1 MLLAPGK
8 SVVLQD
14 EDELEHLEIEL
25 LLEAVFRRHG
35 FDFRDYAYTSLRR
48 RILHVMHSENL
59 SSISRLQDQVLHSS
73 GTLERLLNGL
83 TISVTSMFRD
93 PEFYRA
99 IREKVLPILRTYPSI
114 NIWHAGCAS
123 GEEVYSMAI
132 LMHEEGLYDKC
143 RLYATDMNEMALKS
157 AKSGILPLTVM
168 KEYTSN
174 YIRSGGKSSFSEYY
188 TAKHGNALF
197 DPSLKK
203 NVVFAHHNLVTDSS
217 FHEFHFI
224 LCRNVMI
231 YFNHGLQTRVFN
243 LFNQSLSP
251 FGLLALGIRESLML
265 NPLKETY
272 EEIDGHHRLFRRIS

>member
-1 MLLAPGK
+1 MHI
-8 SVVLQD
+8 D
-14 EDELEHLEIEL
+14 DELERLEIEL
-25 LLEAVFRRHG
+25 LLEAVFRRYG

-48 RILHVMHSENL
+48 RILHSVRKEGL
-59 SSISRLQDQVLHSS
+59 ESISSLQHKILHSP
-73 GTLERLLNGL
+73 GCLERLLNSL

-93 PEFYRA
+93 PEFYAA
-99 IREKVLPILRTYPSI
+99 IREKVLPILRTYPNI

-132 LMHEEGLYDKC
+132 MMHEEGLYDKC
-143 RLYATDMNEMALKS
+143 RLYATDMNEGALKA

-168 KEYTSN
+168 KDYTSN
-174 YIRSGGKSSFSEYY
+174 YLRSGGKSSFSQYY
-188 TAKHGNALF
+188 TAKHGNAIF
-197 DPSLKK
+197 DQNLRK

-231 YFNHGLQTRVFN
+231 YFNKALQSRVFQ

-251 FGLLALGIRESLML
+251 FGVLALGIRESLLL
-265 NPLKETY
+265 NPEKETY
-272 EEIDGHHRLFRRIS
+272 EEIDAMQRLYRRIS